1 LKLGT
6 IRKSFDRI
14 ADRYDAHAALEQEV
28 CNRLIERTEFRRHD
42 PVRILDLGCATGSGT
57 AALKKRFRKAQV
69 IGLDASEA
77 MLSYTRHRSSL
88 LKPIRPVCADL
99 SALPFS
105 ERSADLVFSNLASY
119 WCPEPMAMFSEI
131 RRVMQPDGMFLFST
145 LGPASLLEL
154 RDAWAVVD
162 QRVEVPVFADLLE
175 IGDALMA
182 AGFSAPVMDLEKLT
196 LSYPTLDAML
206 DELEATGTSMLIRG
220 WDLHASRREE
230 LEKAFAPL
238 KVDGKFPLTFE
249 LVYGTAF
256 GPKDGQPRK
265 TEEGDV
271 ATFSV
276 DALLKTHAGNR

>member
-1 LKLGT
+1 M
-6 IRKSFDRI
+6 
-14 ADRYDAHAALEQEV
+14 
-28 CNRLIERTEFRRHD
+28 IERTEFRRHD

-77 MLSYTRHRSSL
+77 MLPYTRHRSSL

-238 KVDGKFPLTFE
+238 KVDGKFPLSFE